1 MTSAELKRWLGK
13 QGCSFKAGKGSHL
26 HIFLGQSQSVMP
38 FHCKKEMKK
47 GLVEKIKKDLD
58 LK

>member
-1 MTSAELKRWLGK
+1 MTELKRWLGK
-13 QGCSFKAGKGSHL
+13 EGCSFKAGKSSHL